1 MTLHHLSHSL
11 KERSVAGIFDHEGGQ
26 LAVEPPEEDY
36 VARSH
41 LIEHGY
47 HFPLAKGALIG
58 GLHGGEVGNIAV
70 VTYDIVVDVVPDIL
84 YQAVVSHLY
93 VPERGI
99 VDARVLVESLAHL
112 YLSVEG
118 SYGDISVEHN
128 PMHIVRVKPFSY
140 SHTCPVLCL
149 TSVFLQDVYFIPG
162 QKSVV
167 VHVSSPIGY
176 RKSL

>member
-1 MTLHHLSHSL
+1 MPLHHLSHSL

-47 HFPLAKGALIG
+47 HFSLAKGALIG
-58 GLHGGEVGNIAV
+58 GLHGGEVGDIAV

-112 YLSVEG
+112 YLSV
-118 SYGDISVEHN
+118 
-128 PMHIVRVKPFSY
+128 
-140 SHTCPVLCL
+140 
-149 TSVFLQDVYFIPG
+149 
-162 QKSVV
+162 
-167 VHVSSPIGY
+167 
-176 RKSL
+176 